1 MSFRIRAARPD
12 DGRALY
18 DLAKLTGGGFTNLPP
33 DRATLEAKLESAAL
47 GFSRSGEAP
56 GNDLYVFV
64 LENVATKAI
73 RGTCQLFGQIG
84 ADRPFYSYRISTLT
98 QQSEALGRIF
108 RNQTLSLT
116 TDLEGS
122 SEVGGLFLHPHERAG
137 GLGMLLA
144 RSRYLFIKQHRP
156 RFGARVIAELR
167 GVMDQAGNSPFWDAL
182 AGRFFGMSFPE
193 ADEFNAVHGTQFIA
207 DLMPK
212 TPIYMNMLPQSA
224 RAVMGQ
230 PHPTGRAALK
240 MLENEG
246 FVWDCFIDI
255 FDGGPTVTAATDA
268 IRTVREAEWLRVAGP
283 SDALPAQGDAATMIL
298 ATGTYGDFVACYGKV
313 VRTKNGELLIEPGT
327 MDLLNVESGDLV
339 LAVAR

>member
-18 DLAKLTGGGFTNLPP
+18 DLAKMTGGGFTNLPA
-33 DRATLEAKLESAAL
+33 DRQTLEAKLESSTA
-47 GFSRSGEAP
+47 GYSRSGEAP
-56 GNDLYVFV
+56 ANDLYLFM

-73 RGTCQLFGQIG
+73 RGTCQVFGQVG

-98 QQSEALGRIF
+98 QKSEELGRIF

-212 TPIYMNMLPQSA
+212 TPIYMSMLPESA

-230 PHPTGRAALK
+230 PHPTGRAALR
-240 MLENEG
+240 MLEQEG
-246 FVWDCFIDI
+246 FQWDCFIDI
-255 FDGGPTVTAATDA
+255 FDGGPTVTVATDA
-268 IRTVREAEWLRVAGP
+268 IKTVREAEWLRVAGP
-283 SDALPAQGDAATMIL
+283 SDAAPAPDVRAMMML
-298 ATGTYGDFVACYGKV
+298 ASGTYSEFVACYGRV
-313 VRTKNGELLIEPGT
+313 VRTEQNELLLDPAT
-327 MDLLNVESGDLV
+327 MDMLNVESGDRV